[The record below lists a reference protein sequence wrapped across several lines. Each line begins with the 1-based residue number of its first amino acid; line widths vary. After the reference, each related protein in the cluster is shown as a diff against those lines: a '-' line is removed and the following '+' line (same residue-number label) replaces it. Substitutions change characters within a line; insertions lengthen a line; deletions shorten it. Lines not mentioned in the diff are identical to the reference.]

1 MGFNLND
8 LDQDAEKEGPRLQK
22 LKTMSIVRSG
32 QVIKLAIEKE
42 GQLPLLT
49 TFDQVHRALKLNR
62 KLTLCCEVHASLDLV
77 SSPKISLIYSLW
89 DSNCHLFKAMPLK

>member
-1 MGFNLND
+1 MND

-49 TFDQVHRALKLNR
+49 TFDQVYRALKSNR
-62 KLTLCCEVHASLDLV
+62 KLTFML
-77 SSPKISLIYSLW
+77 
-89 DSNCHLFKAMPLK
+89 

>member
-49 TFDQVHRALKLNR
+49 TFDQVYRALKLNR
-62 KLTLCCEVHASLDLV
+62 KLTFML
-77 SSPKISLIYSLW
+77 
-89 DSNCHLFKAMPLK
+89 